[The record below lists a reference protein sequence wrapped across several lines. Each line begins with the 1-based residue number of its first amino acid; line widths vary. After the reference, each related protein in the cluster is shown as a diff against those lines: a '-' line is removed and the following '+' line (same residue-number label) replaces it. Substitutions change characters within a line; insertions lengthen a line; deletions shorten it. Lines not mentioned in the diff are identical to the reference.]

1 MTPANPWL
9 DIPLADYEAHMALP
23 HVGQA
28 ELLAARLDAAVRE
41 HAPASL
47 AVLGCAG
54 GNGFERLPE
63 SLRVVGVDVN
73 AAYVAAARS
82 RHAARLA
89 RLELHVADV
98 ECDALAIEPVDLVY
112 AALFFEYAD
121 ASLALDKIRSWL
133 RRGGALVAILQMPS
147 DEVADVTPSPYAAL
161 APLAAAM
168 KLLAPQDL
176 AALAAVRGYRL
187 LGTEI
192 AAASGGK
199 RFAVLTFELG
209 A

>member
-1 MTPANPWL
+1 
-9 DIPLADYEAHMALP
+9 
-23 HVGQA
+23 
-28 ELLAARLDAAVRE
+28 
-41 HAPASL
+41 
-47 AVLGCAG
+47 
-54 GNGFERLPE
+54 
-63 SLRVVGVDVN
+63 
-73 AAYVAAARS
+73 
-82 RHAARLA
+82 
-89 RLELHVADV
+89 
-98 ECDALAIEPVDLVY
+98 
-112 AALFFEYAD
+112 
-121 ASLALDKIRSWL
+121 
-133 RRGGALVAILQMPS
+133 
-147 DEVADVTPSPYAAL
+147 VTPSPYAAL